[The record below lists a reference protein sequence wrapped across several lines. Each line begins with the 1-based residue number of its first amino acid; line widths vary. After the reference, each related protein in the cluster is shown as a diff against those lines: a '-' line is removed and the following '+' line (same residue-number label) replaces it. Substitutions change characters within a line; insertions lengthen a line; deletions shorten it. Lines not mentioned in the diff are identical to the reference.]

1 MASAP
6 VLTNKEKQVLASQR
20 EIEWLRRQID
30 QYKSAL
36 APAPTESNDDA
47 EQDLCNTIDRL
58 RAELDVMT
66 QFNLS
71 RKCMTRNLDA
81 SYHTLNTLYAGPSD
95 HDSMERRYGYRSNVD
110 MDTQP
115 THRRLVTEK
124 LEERDELTVVI
135 LRIVDQLKK
144 ARVQLAK
151 TQAKVMGKPSAISWS
166 PLMIDSCALDS
177 HLTNRH
183 LTESIQRTRER
194 QLEEIAK
201 EPSHVSVRP
210 EV

>member
-30 QYKSAL
+30 QYQSAL

-95 HDSMERRYGYRSNVD
+95 HDSMERR
-110 MDTQP
+110 
-115 THRRLVTEK
+115 RLVTEK
-124 LEERDELTVVI
+124 LQERDELTVVI

-151 TQAKVMGKPSAISWS
+151 TQAKVMEQENDSWKRS
-166 PLMIDSCALDS
+166 PKNHPMSLLDLKSWMIW
-177 HLTNRH
+177 
-183 LTESIQRTRER
+183 
-194 QLEEIAK
+194 
-201 EPSHVSVRP
+201 
-210 EV
+210 

>member
-1 MASAP
+1 MHCYHNKVRDISAKLRTCTSSSPPMASAP

-30 QYKSAL
+30 QYQSAL

-115 THRRLVTEK
+115 L
-124 LEERDELTVVI
+124 L
-135 LRIVDQLKK
+135 
-144 ARVQLAK
+144 
-151 TQAKVMGKPSAISWS
+151 
-166 PLMIDSCALDS
+166 
-177 HLTNRH
+177 
-183 LTESIQRTRER
+183 
-194 QLEEIAK
+194 
-201 EPSHVSVRP
+201 
-210 EV
+210 